1 MSCHVNPNFNL
12 KFQIYEL
19 LLVAVGRKQK
29 FKKRNLGLL
38 GRIFSLLPNLLRK
51 LRSSSMEL
59 VVLVYNPLASS
70 KILPLLGKR
79 QCKLHRRCIFLDKI
93 QMLYLS
99 SILLPVLLSGTS
111 GPRAVQISTHS
122 AQPMQC
128 CSLISGII
136 ATGI

>member
-59 VVLVYNPLASS
+59 VVLVYSPLASS

-93 QMLYLS
+93 QMLCLS
-99 SILLPVLLSGTS
+99 SILLPVLLSVHLGQE
-111 GPRAVQISTHS
+111 RYKFLHIAHS
-122 AQPMQC
+122 QC
-128 CSLISGII
+128 SV
-136 ATGI
+136 AH